1 MVVFT
6 FSLMQSNLPLRTAFP
21 VLMGNIY
28 QWLNPYRIQET
39 ATHIQPQD
47 VIELGLHP
55 HADRLVVEKPGG
67 GSNLIRWQTA
77 HFISPKRRSLV
88 SITWSTTLAARRS
101 TVKSSFVSLQEV
113 AETNVGSQIPALA
126 GSGASVPPVELPVFH
141 EIWRYLALVV
151 LFLLLFEWVWYHRVR
166 T

>member
-47 VIELGLHP
+47 VIELALHP
-55 HADRLVVEKPGG
+55 HADRLVVEQPGG
-67 GSNLIRWQTA
+67 GRISFTGRQHIPFSGTEELGVYRLVHYAGGEEIYREV
-77 HFISPKRRSLV
+77 FI
-88 SITWSTTLAARRS
+88 
-101 TVKSSFVSLQEV
+101 VSLQEM
-113 AETNVGSQIPALA
+113 AETNVGSQISALA
-126 GSGASVPPVELPVFH
+126 SSGASVPPVELPVFQ
-141 EIWRYLALVV
+141 EIWRYLAFVV

-166 T
+166 A